1 MCKFKVKVGAENM
14 GPGHIFSSLTL
25 TLHLLFSLPFHIAP
39 KGKVKLKW
47 SGEYGSWLTLDS

>member
-47 SGEYGSWLTLDS
+47 SGEYGSRR